1 MTDAFNAFW
10 RAYPRRV
17 AKGAAR
23 KAFDKAIKKTD
34 IETILKA
41 VEAYKVCKPDY
52 QDWAHPS
59 TWLNQERWEDE
70 WDTPGTQIDNDILR
84 RAIEAD
90 EEEEHGLFKRDG
102 THLRL
107 V

>member
-1 MTDAFNAFW
+1 MTSTFDDFW

-70 WDTPGTQIDNDILR
+70 WDMPDNAVDEEILR
-84 RAIEAD
+84 QAREAD
-90 EEEEHGLFKRDG
+90 EEEQDGLFKRDSS
-102 THLRL
+102 HLRL